1 MDAHVV
7 NQMNGGGACV
17 SIVVVRG
24 CEGEH
29 IVVVRGCEGK
39 YKTATIETFRTA
51 LHVCKCACV

>member
-29 IVVVRGCEGK
+29 IVVVRGCEGEH
-39 YKTATIETFRTA
+39 IVVVRGCEGEH
-51 LHVCKCACV
+51 L

>member
-1 MDAHVV
+1 VV
-7 NQMNGGGACV
+7 RGCEGEH
-17 SIVVVRG
+17 IVVVRG